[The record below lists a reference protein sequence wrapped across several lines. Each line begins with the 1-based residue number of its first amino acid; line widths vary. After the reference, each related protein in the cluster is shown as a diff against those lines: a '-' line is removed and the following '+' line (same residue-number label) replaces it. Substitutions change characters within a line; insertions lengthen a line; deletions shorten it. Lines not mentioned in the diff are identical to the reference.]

1 MANFGILS
9 LIGFLL
15 LLALVIYIVFVA
27 SQRNQGRNVKFSVIL
42 IAALAAGGLILNALG
57 RGLIYVPPQE
67 RAIVFQLTGGYRREA
82 LEPGV
87 HFITPFFEWVK
98 TYSISQQTYT
108 MSGTSNEG
116 QVSGND
122 AVSARTSDGQEVFI
136 DSSVQYQVDESKI
149 TDLYIKWQDIYQDNL
164 VRPQARSVIYNEVAK
179 YKVEEVYS
187 TKRDVLQQAITDQL
201 RTIFGQNG
209 LKLTSF
215 LLRNITFN
223 KEYADSVERKQV
235 AQQDAERAR
244 FIVDQ
249 EKQEAERV
257 RVKAQGEA
265 DASVTKSKGDAEA
278 KVINAKADAEAL
290 RQISAA
296 LKENPDLLTYRYIE
310 KIAPTIQTI
319 LLPSNQPLLIDPK
332 NIIQPREAL
341 APVAEPTKPPT
352 TAPTAPTPTPAANP

>member
-1 MANFGILS
+1 MANFGFLS

-15 LLALVIYIVFVA
+15 LLALVIYIVFVV

-42 IAALAAGGLILNALG
+42 IAALAAGGLLLNALG
-57 RGLIYVPPQE
+57 RGLTYIAPQE
-67 RAIVFQLTGGYRREA
+67 RGVVLSLTGGFRPNA
-82 LEPGV
+82 LQPGI
-87 HFITPFFEWVK
+87 HFVTPFFEWVK
-98 TYSISQQTYT
+98 TYEVSQQAYT
-108 MSGTSNEG
+108 MSGTPTEG
-116 QVSGND
+116 QVAGND
-122 AVSARTSDGQEVFI
+122 SVTARTSDGQEVFI
-136 DSSVQYQVDESKI
+136 DATVQYQVDETKVI
-149 TDLYIKWQDIYQDNL
+149 DLYVKWQDRYEENL
-164 VRPQARSVIYNEVAK
+164 VRPQSRSIIYNEIARF
-179 YKVEEVYS
+179 KVEEVYS
-187 TKRDVLQQAITDQL
+187 TKRDVLQAQIADKL
-201 RTIFGQNG
+201 RTALSDNG
-209 LKLTSF
+209 LKLTSL

-244 FIVDQ
+244 FVVDQ

-265 DASVTKSKGDAEA
+265 DAAVTKSKGDAEA

-332 NIIQPREAL
+332 NIIQPREADV
-341 APVAEPTKPPT
+341 PTPQPTKPPT
-352 TAPTAPTPTPAANP
+352 TAPTPTPAANP